1 MISRL
6 KQCSFFTPAKT
17 TFPTFNFS
25 TENRNLSMFL
35 RHIEM
40 ESEEKREKSVRKLKK
55 NLKLLMIALVVLAIE
70 KMSEFFTA
78 LFSGSA
84 APSNSECFC
93 NATSH

>member
-1 MISRL
+1 
-6 KQCSFFTPAKT
+6 
-17 TFPTFNFS
+17 
-25 TENRNLSMFL
+25 
-35 RHIEM
+35 M

-84 APSNSECFC
+84 VPSNSECIC